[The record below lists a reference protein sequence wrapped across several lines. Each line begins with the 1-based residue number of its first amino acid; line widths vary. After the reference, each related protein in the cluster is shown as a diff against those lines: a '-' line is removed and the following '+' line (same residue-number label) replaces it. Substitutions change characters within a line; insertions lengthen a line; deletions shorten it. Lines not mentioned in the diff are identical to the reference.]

1 MIDSEHHHRRILGKK
16 VLITDHGTSGREE
29 ILEFYTNNY
38 KKNLEKLASSKS
50 KMNEQ
55 KEGFDATETIS
66 M

>member
-50 KMNEQ
+50 KMNE
-55 KEGFDATETIS
+55 
-66 M
+66 